1 MKFFKTFFLFS
12 IVSCNIGDRVKE
24 DISNKIDNTKT
35 ELAITEDSIKTT
47 FLNKYGEITKKKLN
61 DSSEIKIKNTV
72 IVLMETVGYIDSLKT
87 VVGKLENNINYDND
101 GKFSSASNLHMH
113 RAVSH
118 IEMNELGLHNQGLY
132 TIAASNAFNLLNNIA
147 TYEVANSIQID
158 HKDHMD
164 VSSWKRAVNAEPVY
178 HNLSCQQLVC
188 VESI

>member
-47 FLNKYGEITKKKLN
+47 FLNKYGETKKKKLN

-87 VVGKLENNINYDND
+87 VVGKLENMEDENSTLVKEIFLKNGCADTLYNKLYLSYSMVKSIALTQPSKKEIN
-101 GKFSSASNLHMH
+101 
-113 RAVSH
+113 
-118 IEMNELGLHNQGLY
+118 E
-132 TIAASNAFNLLNNIA
+132 IALN
-147 TYEVANSIQID
+147 S
-158 HKDHMD
+158 
-164 VSSWKRAVNAEPVY
+164 
-178 HNLSCQQLVC
+178 
-188 VESI
+188 